1 MHARKITIGPAGVAV
16 GSGVFGFA
24 AGIATGA
31 GVILVSLLLG
41 AGLATPAVLATD
53 ALVSI
58 VIDIAKAALFQR
70 FDLLDAEAFFTG
82 VVIGVASIPGSAI
95 AALAGV
101 AHGREAARAVH
112 GSPDPVRRRLHALA
126 RVEMT
131 MKELKGKVAA
141 VTGAASGL
149 GRSMALAF
157 AAEGMD
163 VALADVDEVNLS
175 AVQEEVLA
183 KGVRAITLKV
193 DVSQAEQVEA
203 FRDQTLTRL
212 GGVHVVCNN
221 AGVSPLGP
229 VWENSVADWQWIL
242 GVNLWGV
249 IHGVRAF
256 APHLIAQDEGH
267 IVNTASVPGLIS
279 PPGSGAYNVTKH
291 AVVALSE
298 IAAPRPARAQLARRR
313 LGAVPRLRA
322 HRHRRTRSAAGRRSY
337 RNFPKIAGNAS
348 RRQAMLRK
356 AVTSGKVSADQVA
369 QAVVAAVKEERFYIL
384 THPRIKGAIQAR
396 MEDILQERAPRDP
409 LARYAEPRSLARP
422 APPCGHR

>member
-1 MHARKITIGPAGVAV
+1 
-16 GSGVFGFA
+16 
-24 AGIATGA
+24 
-31 GVILVSLLLG
+31 
-41 AGLATPAVLATD
+41 
-53 ALVSI
+53 
-58 VIDIAKAALFQR
+58 
-70 FDLLDAEAFFTG
+70 
-82 VVIGVASIPGSAI
+82 
-95 AALAGV
+95 
-101 AHGREAARAVH
+101 
-112 GSPDPVRRRLHALA
+112 
-126 RVEMT
+126 

-163 VALADVDEVNLS
+163 VAVADVDVHALHD
-175 AVQEEVLA
+175 V
-183 KGVRAITLKV
+183 GRAIREKGRRVFAMRV
-193 DVSQAEQVEA
+193 DVSKDGDVDAWRDETIAE
-203 FRDQTLTRL
+203 L

-221 AGVSPLGP
+221 AGVSPLGA

-267 IVNTASVPGLIS
+267 IVNTASVAGLIT

-298 IAAPRPARAQLARRR
+298 SLQHDLRERNSRVGVSVLCPAYVPTRITESERSRPKELAVAKKSPETLARE
-313 LGAVPRLRA
+313 
-322 HRHRRTRSAAGRRSY
+322 
-337 RNFPKIAGNAS
+337 
-348 RRQAMLRK
+348 AMLKK

-369 QAVVAAVKEERFYIL
+369 QAVVAAIKNERFYIL

-396 MEDILQERAPRDP
+396 MEDILEGRAPRNP
-409 LARYAEPRSLARP
+409 MAL
-422 APPCGHR
+422 